1 MKPLGTWL
9 FRIVGGAAVLAGS
22 FFGTLWLMDSFGGP
36 SMLDVVRSGAQVQVT
51 FDPKVCAT
59 LSIGELVCDT
69 PYVGRYEQAANR
81 WTLSGKNKNIAGTS
95 TNPATNAPNEPGNI
109 SIWGVLGTFDR
120 AGTLRMQGKD
130 AGTIRPS
137 QSQK

>member
-22 FFGTLWLMDSFGGP
+22 FFGTLWVMDGFGGP
-36 SMLDVVRSGAQVQVT
+36 SMLDLAWSGAQVQVT
-51 FDPKVCAT
+51 FDPKVCPT

-81 WTLSGKNKNIAGTS
+81 WMLAGKSKNIAGTF
-95 TNPATNAPNEPGNI
+95 TNPGTNAPNQPGNL

-120 AGTLRMQGKD
+120 AGTLRIQGKE